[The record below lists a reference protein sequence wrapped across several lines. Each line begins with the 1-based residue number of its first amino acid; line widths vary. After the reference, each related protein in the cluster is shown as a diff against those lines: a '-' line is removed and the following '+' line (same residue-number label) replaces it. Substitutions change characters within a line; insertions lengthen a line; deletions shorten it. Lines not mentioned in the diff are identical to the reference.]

1 MKMFAHRDQGHTAPL
16 VYIADAEP
24 RHIYFSIGSLRRMK
38 AMLDVKTP
46 HYAFI
51 GEQDER
57 FPDCIRISSGPH
69 GEGIIHELY
78 RAELALLPRI
88 RFQLFKRWYAFD
100 IAHRASECPI
110 YIGTAP
116 RRRLVSDVLL
126 WLAPPCAP
134 FAPLNILNVEVRDT
148 HRIPEDK
155 DYALRDAGVPTI
167 EIEVRRHVR
176 HDEILSTARID
187 ALRHEVRRHLAEL
200 NYVRAPKA
208 LPFLKGWDTPFPG
221 WLDILESQP
230 FTSDPWLDACTRA
243 G

>member
-1 MKMFAHRDQGHTAPL
+1 MKMFAHRDRGHTAPL

-24 RHIYFSIGSLRRMK
+24 RHIYYSIGSLRRMK
-38 AMLDVKTP
+38 AMLDVQTP

-57 FPDCIRISSGPH
+57 FPGCIRIASGPH

-88 RFQLFKRWYAFD
+88 QFQLFKHWYAFD

-110 YIGTAP
+110 YIGTTP

-155 DYALRDAGVPTI
+155 EFALRDAGVATI

-176 HDEILSTARID
+176 NDERLSAAQITG
-187 ALRHEVRRHLAEL
+187 LRREVRQHLAAL
-200 NYVRAPKA
+200 NYVRATRA
-208 LPFLKGWDTPFPG
+208 LPFLKDWDKPPPNQP
-221 WLDILESQP
+221 DILVSQP
-230 FTSDPWLDACTRA
+230 FMAWFDAFARA